1 MSNELNGLNP
11 FLYEKILRIIP
22 NLHNFLIS
30 HNVLFEYI
38 LCLNDYNTPNKSV
51 IPFNYSAIETDPK
64 SVITWS
70 FAWAHGNYMLSNKN
84 IQPVNWDILH
94 NEFYHNCYSYS
105 NMSFSNIKMI

>member
-1 MSNELNGLNP
+1 MSNSLIGVDTK
-11 FLYEKILRIIP
+11 LYYTILKVIP

-51 IPFNYSAIETDPK
+51 IPFNYSSIKIDPK
-64 SVITWS
+64 GVINWS
-70 FAWAHGNYMLSNKN
+70 FDWAHGNYMLINKN
-84 IQPVNWDILH
+84 IQPVKWHILH
-94 NEFYHNCYSYS
+94 SEFYHNCYSYS